1 MDYLRKTLPSGID
14 VSIILNGDRDAD
26 GNLVCVHEMLV
37 IFRKTY
43 KRHGFKPRGCLWRP
57 VALRRRMYRIA
68 PERWQYVNQKYCDG
82 RLSPLPEL

>member
-37 IFRKTY
+37 VFRNVY
-43 KRHGFKPRGCLWRP
+43 RRHGFKPRGCLWCP
-57 VALRRRMYRIA
+57 VAHRRRMYRIA
-68 PERWQYVNQKYCDG
+68 PERWQYVNDKYCDG
-82 RLSPLPEL
+82 QLSPL